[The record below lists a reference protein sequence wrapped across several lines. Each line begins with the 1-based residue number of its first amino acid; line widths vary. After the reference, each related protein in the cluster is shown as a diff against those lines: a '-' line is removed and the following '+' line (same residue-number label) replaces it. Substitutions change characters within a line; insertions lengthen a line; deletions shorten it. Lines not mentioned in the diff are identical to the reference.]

1 MTLSRSARRTHSEE
15 MRNIIVVVSPSSFSS
30 SVAECRRS
38 EGASSV
44 FLVRSIIILHW
55 AATAVGA
62 AAAEWE

>member
-1 MTLSRSARRTHSEE
+1 MTLSRSARCTHSEE

-38 EGASSV
+38 EGASV